1 MGQPLSK
8 VLFISLFLASSIAA
22 CGGGGGTGGGSVAG
36 LTNSLPTL
44 DLKSVDGAQNASAI
58 AGGFLTLTSFSS
70 DRTGQSFIAESANS
84 EIPCGGE
91 GKLTISL
98 VNPDGKPTARDSI
111 KFEQLACVT
120 KDSAGMS
127 TSSGTTTRTLDS
139 LSGDLTLASAIFSI
153 GFEVKGNVTTIF
165 DTTVSGVRYQGQIAG
180 SGVGQSTT
188 IHDGKGTDS
197 TVDDIDSVT
206 VSHQFT
212 NSGTVNGQTVAKTV
226 NINNTC
232 SITDENITT
241 CTAASATSKG
251 SSILLGNFDITVTL
265 VTALVID
272 SNWVP
277 TAGSFKIQQGSD
289 VVTVSFSMV
298 SGVSQARIT
307 NAAGNVSTVPWS
319 TLLTLKERVPF

>member
-1 MGQPLSK
+1 MGQPVSK
-8 VLFISLFLASSIAA
+8 VLFISLFLATSIAA
-22 CGGGGGTGGGSVAG
+22 CGGGGGTVGGSAAG
-36 LTNSLPTL
+36 VTNTLPTL
-44 DLKSVDGAQNASAI
+44 DLKSVDGAQNAATI
-58 AGGFLTLTSFSS
+58 AGSFLTLTSFTS
-70 DRTGQSFIAESANS
+70 DRTGDSFNNVSATS
-84 EIPCGGE
+84 EFPCGGD

-98 VNPDGKPTARDSI
+98 VNPDGKPTVGDSI
-111 KFEQLACVT
+111 IFDQVACVA

-127 TSSGTTTRTLDS
+127 TGSGSTTQTLSS

-153 GFEVKGNVTTIF
+153 GFELKGNATRIF
-165 DTTVSGVRYQGQIAG
+165 DTTDSGVRYQGQNVGTAL
-180 SGVGQSTT
+180 GQSNTS
-188 IHDGKGTDS
+188 HDGKGTPS

-206 VSHQFT
+206 ISSEST
-212 NSGTVNGQTVAKTV
+212 SSGTVNGQSVATTT

-232 SITDENITT
+232 SITDENIAT

-251 SSILLGNFDITVTL
+251 SSLFLGNFDITVTL

-272 SNWVP
+272 SDRVP
-277 TAGSFKIQQGSD
+277 TAGSFKIQQASD

-307 NAAGNVSTVPWS
+307 NAAGNTSTVPWS